1 MCIMLDDDGCDGNK
15 NTNTGIETVLRIAIL
30 NRLIRE
36 DFSKTAQKQRSEEN
50 KGVSHV
56 VI

>member
-1 MCIMLDDDGCDGNK
+1 M
-15 NTNTGIETVLRIAIL
+15 LRIAIL

-36 DFSKTAQKQRSEEN
+36 DFSKTALKQRFEEN